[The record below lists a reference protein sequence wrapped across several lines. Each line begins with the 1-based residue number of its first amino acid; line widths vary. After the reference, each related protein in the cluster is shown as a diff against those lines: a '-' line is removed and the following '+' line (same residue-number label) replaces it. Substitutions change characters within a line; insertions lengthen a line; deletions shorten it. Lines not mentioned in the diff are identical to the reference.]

1 MQDLKKNLL
10 RFHQREQLKGEITQ
24 AEGMLAQAK
33 IEDRGT
39 ILAGINRTKRQL
51 DSQSPTPLTPKEKD
65 TLHSLEKRLRTRIT
79 TNMPT
84 EEVMR
89 KNPAGAVDWHQKWEK
104 VNKPLIRMWKN
115 AVIQLNPDN
124 SDRDLSNLERYRPT
138 GQLDRLR
145 SDAQIPGLMSYSNI
159 PDENWPFAA
168 PENTAAKQAERV
180 YATEHAET
188 DVNSA
193 LEQLDK
199 DEEEE
204 HLSTCSPEQRAILS
218 ERLAHGRE
226 VLAKKRADAKQLEA
240 ALDGKSIE
248 QEVVGAD

>member
-10 RFHQREQLKGEITQ
+10 RYHQREQLKGEITQ

-33 IEDRGT
+33 PDDRGT
-39 ILAGINRTKRQL
+39 IMASITRTKRQL
-51 DSQSPTPLTPKEKD
+51 DSQSPVPLTAKEKD
-65 TLHSLEKRLRTRIT
+65 TLSNLEKKLRARIV

-89 KNPAGAVDWHQKWEK
+89 KGPAGAVDWHQKWEK
-104 VNKPLIRMWKN
+104 INKPLIRMWKN
-115 AVIQLNPDN
+115 AMIQLNPDS
-124 SDRDLSNLERYRPT
+124 SDRDLSNIERYRPT

-145 SDAQIPGLMSYSNI
+145 SDAQIPGLMSYGNV
-159 PDENWPFAA
+159 PEENWPFAE

-180 YATEHAET
+180 YVEEHAES
-188 DVNSA
+188 DVNLA

-226 VLAKKRADAKQLEA
+226 VLAKKRAEAKQLEA
-240 ALDGKSIE
+240 ALEGKSV
-248 QEVVGAD
+248 EVVAVV